1 MSWQLALLLWLCSP
15 CIAMMTYF
23 VSTLR
28 EINRSLD
35 YDQAKVDGSTVSL
48 ISERET
54 IIATSQE
61 HSIISDWLNKYPC
74 SIKGKRL
81 P

>member
-1 MSWQLALLLWLCSP
+1 
-15 CIAMMTYF
+15 MMTYF

-48 ISERET
+48 ISERNDYCNESGT
-54 IIATSQE
+54 QYY
-61 HSIISDWLNKYPC
+61 L
-74 SIKGKRL
+74 RL
-81 P
+81 AK